1 MIYKEMYYHLF
12 NAITD
17 VIQDLENCD
26 YGHAIAALKRAQAG
40 AEELYMENGS
50 VEDEQEARAQG

>member
-12 NAITD
+12 NVITD
-17 VIQDLENCD
+17 VIQDLENRD
-26 YGHAIAALKRAQAG
+26 YGHAVAILKKAQAG

-50 VEDEQEARAQG
+50 AEDEQGARAQG